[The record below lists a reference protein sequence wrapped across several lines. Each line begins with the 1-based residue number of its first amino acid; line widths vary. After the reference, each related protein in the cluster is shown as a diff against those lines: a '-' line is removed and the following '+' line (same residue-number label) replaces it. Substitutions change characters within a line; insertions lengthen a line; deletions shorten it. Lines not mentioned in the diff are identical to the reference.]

1 MAITLRTRIL
11 VWAMADGEST
21 SFVFDLFQSQFWIGT
36 AQPSGFGGH
45 SPNFFTEKAATLPS
59 GVVVIDGAESASLLN
74 TIITVNV
81 PVEPEGHVYKI
92 IMDLLFPAATNY
104 WATSEPTDL
113 KVPEANGQQSMN

>member
-21 SFVFDLFQSQFWIGT
+21 SFVFDLFKSQFWIGT

-74 TIITVNV
+74 TMITVNV
-81 PVEPEGHVYKI
+81 PVEPEGHVYRVTL
-92 IMDLLFPAATNY
+92 DLLF
-104 WATSEPTDL
+104 DH
-113 KVPEANGQQSMN
+113 ANSASPNAPKASCCAFLYCTAYGLA